1 LERGERVHLAM
12 RSRLYDG
19 SMPRTATGQF
29 ETGTADVLFLTS
41 LAVLLVLVVVVL
53 A

>member
-1 LERGERVHLAM
+1 M

-19 SMPRTATGQF
+19 SMPRTATGHL
-29 ETGTADVLFLTS
+29 ELGTADVLFLTS
-41 LAVLLVLVVVVL
+41 LAFLLVLIVVVL

>member
-1 LERGERVHLAM
+1 M

-19 SMPRTATGQF
+19 SMPRTATGHF
-29 ETGTADVLFLTS
+29 ATRTADVLFLTS
-41 LAVLLVLVVVVL
+41 LAVLLVLIVVVL